1 LSEEYL
7 VFQKRIDEIEQG
19 IIQLRKAIH
28 AMQVSI
34 GNQNEVLSLLH
45 PERLKRFARLI
56 PGEVV
61 EIIDTIELKVFE
73 LDRDV
78 DTIENLLTGFTAD
91 RTKRDRQVEA
101 LLFLHGL
108 TGE

>member
-7 VFQKRIDEIEQG
+7 IFQKRIDEIEQG
-19 IIQLRKAIH
+19 LVQLRKAIH

-34 GNQNEVLSLLH
+34 GNQNEVLALLH
-45 PERLKRFARLI
+45 PERLKRLANMI
-56 PGEVV
+56 PDEV
-61 EIIDTIELKVFE
+61 IEDLDAIEFKVFE
-73 LDRDV
+73 LARNV
-78 DTIENLLTGFTAD
+78 ENIGKMLNELTEA

>member
-7 VFQKRIDEIEQG
+7 VFQKRIDEIEQELV
-19 IIQLRKAIH
+19 QLRKAIH

-45 PERLKRFARLI
+45 PERLKRLAKLV
-56 PGEVV
+56 PDEVI
-61 EIIDTIELKVFE
+61 EKIDTIELKVFE
-73 LDRDV
+73 VDRKV
-78 DTIENLLTGFTAD
+78 EFIENLLTGFTEVK
-91 RTKRDRQVEA
+91 TKRDRQIEA

-108 TGE
+108 TGQ

>member
-1 LSEEYL
+1 LSDTYL
-7 VFQKRIDEIEQG
+7 VFQKRIDELEQG
-19 IIQLRKAIH
+19 LVQLRTAIQ

-34 GNQNEVLSLLH
+34 GNQNAVVALLH
-45 PERLKRFARLI
+45 PERLKRIAQLV
-56 PGEVV
+56 PGELIDAVDNV
-61 EIIDTIELKVFE
+61 EFKLFE
-73 LDRDV
+73 LSRTV
-78 DTIENLLTGFTAD
+78 GNNEKLLTSLTEA